1 MQNRYNIF
9 RIPSPQST
17 YKFAGVA
24 ALFCPLCR
32 LYVQSKNQHKL
43 ACSIFIIY
51 YIYEK
56 YKRGSVFIMAIPVI
70 MPKQGISVESCIITK
85 WYKQK
90 GENINSGDLLYSYE
104 TDKASFDV
112 EAPESGVLLDIFYN
126 DGDEVPVLVNV
137 CVIGAAGES
146 TAGFAPVGVAA
157 PVAEAPAI
165 KEAVPVAPAV
175 QNETP
180 IAPQNTDGELKI
192 SPRARNLAEK
202 SGVDAQYS
210 AGTGPQGRVIERDIR
225 DLMDKG
231 IGATKAAI
239 ATGADTNIGGTGIG
253 GKITVGDLTAPKT
266 TAPEKAPETADEVT
280 VVKMSNIRK
289 VISKSMQASLNN
301 LAQLTLNASFDATNI
316 MAFRKNCKENGAEL
330 GLDKITINDIILYAV
345 ARTLVSHKDLNANL
359 IDDSMHYFKNV
370 NLGIA
375 VDTERGLMVPTLFN
389 ANKKSLTLISKE
401 AKSLA
406 AAAQGGT
413 ISPDALRGGTFTI
426 TNLGTLGI
434 ESFTPVINPPQTGIL
449 GVNTLVE
456 RVKTVNGNLTTYQSM
471 TLSLTFDHRAID
483 GAPAARFLKDLKTN
497 LENFSL
503 LLAK

>member
-1 MQNRYNIF
+1 
-9 RIPSPQST
+9 
-17 YKFAGVA
+17 
-24 ALFCPLCR
+24 
-32 LYVQSKNQHKL
+32 
-43 ACSIFIIY
+43 
-51 YIYEK
+51 
-56 YKRGSVFIMAIPVI
+56 MATPVI

-90 GENINSGDLLYSYE
+90 GESINNGELLYSYE

-112 EAPESGVLLDIFYN
+112 EAPESGVLLDIFFN

-146 TAGFAPVGVAA
+146 AEGFAPAGASAASAVETPEVKSVTEAA
-157 PVAEAPAI
+157 PVVVMRSEASP
-165 KEAVPVAPAV
+165 
-175 QNETP
+175 
-180 IAPQNTDGELKI
+180 APQIATGDLKI

-202 SGVDAQYS
+202 SGIDAHY
-210 AGTGPQGRVIERDIR
+210 AGGTGPDGRVIERDIR
-225 DLMDKG
+225 ELMDKG
-231 IGATKAAI
+231 IGATTAAI
-239 ATGADTNIGGTGIG
+239 ATGADTNISGTGIG
-253 GKITVGDLTAPKT
+253 GKVTVADLSAPKAAAT
-266 TAPEKAPETADEVT
+266 EKAPVTADEVT
-280 VVKMSNIRK
+280 VVKISNMRK
-289 VISKSMQASLNN
+289 VIAKSMQASLTTM
-301 LAQLTLNASFDATNI
+301 AQLTLNASFDATNI

-345 ARTLVSHKDLNANL
+345 AKTLVSHKDLNANL

-375 VDTERGLMVPTLFN
+375 VDTERGLMVPTLFG
-389 ANKKSLTLISKE
+389 ANNKSLLQISKE

-406 AAAQGGT
+406 AAAQSGT
-413 ISPDALRGGTFTI
+413 ISPDDLRGGTFTI

-456 RVKTVNGNLTTYQSM
+456 RVKTVNGVITTYQSM
-471 TLSLTFDHRAID
+471 PLSLTFDHRAID
-483 GAPAARFLKDLKTN
+483 GAPAARFLKDLRAN
-497 LENFSL
+497 LENFSI